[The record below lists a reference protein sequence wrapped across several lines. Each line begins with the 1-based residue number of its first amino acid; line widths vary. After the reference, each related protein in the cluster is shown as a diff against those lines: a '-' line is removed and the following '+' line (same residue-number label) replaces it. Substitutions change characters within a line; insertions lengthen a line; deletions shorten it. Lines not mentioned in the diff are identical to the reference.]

1 MRVISQNG
9 AIDVPYEMAAFHLAG
24 GMIRMNMVGD
34 TGKGT
39 LMAQY
44 ETPEKAEKAMKML
57 HKEYTG
63 IMPSLAIDRNAK
75 FDEESMEA
83 LINVDA
89 GLWVKP
95 ANVGDIE
102 VHMLPRIF
110 QFSAD
115 DEIEVE
121 E

>member
-1 MRVISQNG
+1 MVISQNG
-9 AIDVPYEMAAFHLAG
+9 AIDVPYEMTAFHLAG
-24 GMIRMNMVGD
+24 GMIHMNMVGD

-44 ETPEKAEKAMKML
+44 EMPEKAEKAMKML

-63 IMPSLAIDRNAK
+63 IMPSLVIDMNAK
-75 FDEESMEA
+75 FDKESMKA
-83 LINVDA
+83 LINSTA
-89 GLWVKP
+89 GVAVKP
-95 ANVGDIE
+95 ANDGDID

-110 QFSAD
+110 QFPTD